1 MVEIALL
8 AFDDFTILFIAW
20 VGIDDAAPTAEDI
33 VVVRGGNVGLRLLR
47 MLLLGLESGCGGGGD
62 GGG

>member
-1 MVEIALL
+1 M
-8 AFDDFTILFIAW
+8 
-20 VGIDDAAPTAEDI
+20 GIDDAAPTAEDI